1 MTEPKQ
7 YIGTDGEV
15 TELDAAWFADAKPT
29 SDVPIL
35 AQFARKGRPALP
47 PDQRKQRVTIL
58 LDADL
63 VETLRASGKGWQTRV
78 NSMLRQTVKP

>member
-1 MTEPKQ
+1 MNKSES
-7 YIGTDGEV
+7 YIGDDGEV
-15 TELDAAWFADAKPT
+15 RELDAAFFAQAK
-29 SDVPIL
+29 
-35 AQFARKGRPALP
+35 RGRPALP
-47 PDQRKQRVTIL
+47 VDQRKQRVTIL